1 MNQRETRIK
10 IFITGSPGIGKTTLI
25 KKIAA
30 SFQDKAAGFYT
41 EEMRNP
47 VSQKREGF
55 LIQSLQ
61 GETGFL
67 ASTTKKSPFRV
78 GRYCVFLEDL
88 ERIGIASIQT
98 GLSKNKIILI
108 DEIGPM
114 ELFSEK
120 FRQVLGKGL
129 KAPNSLIA
137 TIAEKSLLQYRETQ
151 HVRIIRIDQENRD
164 CLVFEILK
172 ELGLG

>member
-1 MNQRETRIK
+1 MERK
-10 IFITGSPGIGKTTLI
+10 GSWL
-25 KKIAA
+25 
-30 SFQDKAAGFYT
+30 
-41 EEMRNP
+41 R
-47 VSQKREGF
+47 
-55 LIQSLQ
+55 LQ
-61 GETGFL
+61 GKARFGWG
-67 ASTTKKSPFRV
+67 STVS
-78 GRYCVFLEDL
+78 FLEDL

-120 FRQVLGKGL
+120 FREVLETAL
-129 KAPNSLIA
+129 KAPNSLVA

-151 HVRIIRIDQENRD
+151 PVRIIRIDQENRD
-164 CLVFEILK
+164 YLVFEILK